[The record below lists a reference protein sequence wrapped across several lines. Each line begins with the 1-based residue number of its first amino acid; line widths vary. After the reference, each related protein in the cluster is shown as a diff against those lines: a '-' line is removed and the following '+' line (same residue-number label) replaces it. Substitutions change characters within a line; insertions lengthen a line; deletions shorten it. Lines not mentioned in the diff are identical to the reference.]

1 MLRDKRK
8 RGKRNTSPITSCV
21 RWPKVPSKRG
31 LVGCG
36 RGVLDEGGRKER
48 CCYMLHSCQLSLWD
62 TWWLVL
68 TCVDLCWL
76 VKTTYDFWVL
86 LTISDH
92 HWTLVTTVDCCW
104 LLFTIVDHRYLLL
117 TSLTLCWNRHTIKST
132 RKVNVGER
140 EREEIEGD
148 GRGNVWSL
156 RIWWEGGWGREGGR
170 EGGRKTTGCLDASSG
185 LKWAVEEGKWSI
197 GEDVLMVNSQR
208 EEEMRG
214 RRWST
219 SWLRNDPKSRY
230 QCEKRADGLLFGWS
244 KSRRMVF
251 EVSWGGDQ
259 LVCSSKGPKNVI
271 GAATKL
277 DWSEVEMRRH
287 RSRGDIVV
295 MWRGWRV
302 DILFCPNVSYHLWT
316 VSKGANRAGM

>member
-1 MLRDKRK
+1 ME
-8 RGKRNTSPITSCV
+8 RNTSPITSCV
-21 RWPKVPSKRG
+21 RRPKVPSKRG

-36 RGVLDEGGRKER
+36 RGGVDGGGGGEVL
-48 CCYMLHSCQLSLWD
+48 LSAPLMSAVSLGHVVASVD
-62 TWWLVL
+62 LRWLVL
-68 TCVDLCWL
+68 
-76 VKTTYDFWVL
+76 TTYDFWVL

-92 HWTLVTTVDCCW
+92 HSTLATTVDYRW
-104 LLFTIVDHRYLLL
+104 LLLTIVDHRYLLL

-140 EREEIEGD
+140 EREEMEGD
-148 GRGNVWSL
+148 DKGNAWSL
-156 RIWWEGGWGREGGR
+156 RIWWEGGWGREGGTI
-170 EGGRKTTGCLDASSG
+170 GYLDASSG

-197 GEDVLMVNSQR
+197 GEDELLVNSQR

-219 SWLRNDPKSRY
+219 SSLSNDPKSRF
-230 QCEKRADGLLFGWS
+230 QCAKRADGLLFGWS

-259 LVCSSKGPKNVI
+259 LDCSSKSPKNVI

-277 DWSEVEMRRH
+277 DWSEVEMSRH
-287 RSRGDIVV
+287 RSRGDMVV
-295 MWRGWRV
+295 MWSGWRV